1 MAQRVEDI
9 NGLVQL
15 INSEKAEII
24 NKVNELNQNE
34 EINEILTVSLPQIEE
49 LINSKYTDA
58 LEQFSALNSSLDNVL
73 SAQDSLSKTAE
84 TEEFFSSL
92 KTDVNNFYSELLNQ
106 HNFLESVRQKLN
118 DMTADKSDRDEVIKS
133 VVTIKSDLENFNR
146 SLESYVIDINTNLQN
161 ILRHILTMDT
171 TEQNDIIKREL
182 ENIFLSSNA
191 ILSSLEIS
199 DKKDEE
205 MYNVISS
212 VENKIDEL
220 IDREPI
226 NAVKA
231 INDLR
236 STIDEKFNKTSS
248 EISKVGDNFKSLSTS
263 NLEQIL
269 TDIGASSAKIDELS
283 AVLQEDFAKN
293 LSSIKSL
300 VENISIDTPSI
311 SPENPALSG
320 KLEDILK
327 AINNI
332 EIPEIPA
339 QPDYDIEQ
347 NINALKNSLGSITE
361 ILNDIKISGSGETAE
376 KLTALEAALSEGIR
390 HYDDNLTGLNNKLNE
405 YITSIN
411 QIKDLTDEKLDSS
424 INGISDVKLQLK
436 GLVEAL
442 EVFNSKS
449 DVRLETSLE
458 SFKAVDETIRE
469 KLDEITNTLRISG
482 DSAANKFE
490 TVNESVTS
498 NFAAVNE
505 KLDNISSTMDARF
518 EGVKETLNGTTSD
531 IGQNIGGKISEAVDV
546 INQNNVRVTENLE
559 NLSSVLEERL
569 SNVRESLNETS
580 NGMNSVIENTGAAIK
595 DNINVL
601 NDNIIA
607 GNDRVNEK
615 LDNITSALD
624 EKFTSAGDALT
635 HTSDGLQSVV
645 ETTGSLLKENI
656 NLLNENISERND
668 KVNEKLDGI
677 SSAMDEKFANAADSL
692 STTAQTLQTVVET
705 TGSELKENINL
716 LNANISERNDKV
728 NEKLDGISSAMDEK
742 FAGVSEA
749 MTLGTDGL
757 HTVVATTG
765 SEING
770 NINLINENIIA
781 RNEIVN
787 EKLDNIT
794 STIDEKFT
802 GAAETL
808 VQTSDG
814 LNNVIENTG
823 AEIQNRVNTVNENL
837 TSTGVQ
843 INEKLDN
850 VTSIVSENLNSV
862 SEFLTQTSESLN
874 TFIDTTNVGVQ
885 DKVNLVNETLAVN
898 NEKLNEKFDNF
909 TADVDA
915 KLNSVSGTLNLTSNA
930 ISSAISSTEAN
941 LMSSLNT
948 VSDTIVSSRNDI
960 SHEIQNI
967 NTSILESIGNIF
979 QNTDNTPNDLD
990 EKLDAVTASF
1000 KEQLQSVDESIS
1012 AHTANLNSVSENV
1025 NTSIQNGINTL
1036 SEELKTNSDAIGEK
1050 LDDVTS
1056 AINTQLTS
1064 VNDTLNTAT
1073 ETLTTKVENMT
1084 GDLLEQLQNANEKIV
1099 VDTTDINA
1107 AISDMNLTMK
1117 DSLENIN
1124 TVLSTNVT
1132 GISEKTENI
1141 ESVLREQ
1148 LGAVNSAL
1156 ADNIEH
1162 INSLLG
1168 DVNSTVESKL
1178 GEINSDVK
1186 LNVDS
1191 IKECF
1196 DSALSALDMVRTDIV
1211 DNIAE
1216 NNDSLSELVNNT
1228 IKEIKAL
1235 NTGNDDDM
1243 QEKFTNLREH
1253 ILAVIL
1259 ELQSRQEEILSIAKR
1274 SDERNLLALDDI
1286 TATVK
1291 NVETAL
1297 QTNANAY
1304 KQLFEEK
1311 MTELKTDVEI
1321 IRQLLSSEGGDF
1333 NEKLFNKLFT
1343 VEALINEVSDKYE
1356 EKLITLSSNI
1366 TTYINNVEK
1375 NNEDAEIK
1383 LGNSVSE
1390 ISEIRND
1397 LQKIADELNTA
1408 ENNQDVKF
1416 YELTENINSKIGEIT
1431 ANIAGLRDI
1440 VQDGVKGDVKQ
1451 NLAELDVKF
1460 EQLFSGLNKIK
1471 ALTPDSFD
1479 QSIIELE
1486 EKLGAIKQEINLV
1499 NTDILDAIDTKSTM
1513 IIEGFAPVREA
1524 VSQILDFDFNKII
1537 TEVKTQV
1544 ELSYLNLTSDL
1555 NSSLTMSQEALTK
1568 LEHVFKDVA
1577 QKIIAI
1583 DNQMTDFSRNN
1594 LEILNITIENINK
1607 VAEKNLDETTNL
1619 SIQWKAGIEAI
1630 EGKIAA
1636 ASEQYDLSLKNY
1648 MDNFK
1653 EELQKNIDT
1662 NFENIKSFVSV
1673 IANEDD
1679 ALHSIDILKTELSNR
1694 MEILTD
1700 TFREEFAKSSGQAAS
1715 IQQFS
1720 TDLKSYIDKILVN
1733 FAKHIETAVTASL
1746 NANADKAAQVE
1757 QIEEVVSKW
1766 TSNLN
1771 SDIIKEF
1778 DAISDKLSDLQ
1789 TTINLNDT
1797 QDVTKNIQ
1805 ETLEALHE
1813 KVDVLAMS
1821 DDSGDDIIYE
1831 IEEIKNILTKVSG
1844 KSEEFNELLKEIN
1857 KIEESS
1863 SKNANDI
1870 KESVMSAIIAVFDQI
1885 SFVEESEDIKDF
1897 VEEKTDEINQNLKEV
1912 RNQLQQ
1918 IWTGDSQEYSYTL
1931 QDVESDI
1938 AKLRMVLNEMSQSS
1952 SSDDVLEILD
1962 NIHKIAGSI
1971 DGLQASLTTDQI
1983 YDLKNDV
1990 ERLNEDIVSI
2000 STRTNKLLLTSDESY
2015 KALNNGLDEFSKVI
2029 LKLEERINILDN
2041 TKNSERIEKKV
2052 DNVNTMVAT
2061 IANSSKVMNQVMM
2074 YLGEW
2079 IDTTSE
2085 NIGAISEKTAEIDE
2099 IKEII
2104 TDLRDT
2110 IPSKSAILNELENRF
2125 EEQQQRL
2132 DRLEMKFDRVLALL
2146 EDRDD
2151 ARLNKKFE
2159 RMEKQMTKLSMNIEK
2174 LASYVDE

>member
-220 IDREPI
+220 IGREPI

-283 AVLQEDFAKN
+283 AVIQEDFAQN

-411 QIKDLTDEKLDSS
+411 QIKDLTDEKLDNS

-692 STTAQTLQTVVET
+692 STASQTLQTVVET

-794 STIDEKFT
+794 SAIDEKFT

-1259 ELQSRQEEILSIAKR
+1259 ELQSRQEEIISIAKR

-1366 TTYINNVEK
+1366 TTYINTVEK

-1397 LQKIADELNTA
+1397 LQRIADDLNTV

-1416 YELTENINSKIGEIT
+1416 YELTENINSKIEEIT

-1471 ALTPDSFD
+1471 ELTPDSLE
-1479 QSIIELE
+1479 QSILELE
-1486 EKLGAIKQEINLV
+1486 EKLGAVKQEINLV

-1619 SIQWKAGIEAI
+1619 SLQWKAGIEAI
-1630 EGKIAA
+1630 EEKIAA

-1662 NFENIKSFVSV
+1662 NFENVKSFVSV

>member
-1 MAQRVEDI
+1 M
-9 NGLVQL
+9 
-15 INSEKAEII
+15 
-24 NKVNELNQNE
+24 
-34 EINEILTVSLPQIEE
+34 
-49 LINSKYTDA
+49 
-58 LEQFSALNSSLDNVL
+58 
-73 SAQDSLSKTAE
+73 
-84 TEEFFSSL
+84 
-92 KTDVNNFYSELLNQ
+92 
-106 HNFLESVRQKLN
+106 
-118 DMTADKSDRDEVIKS
+118 
-133 VVTIKSDLENFNR
+133 
-146 SLESYVIDINTNLQN
+146 
-161 ILRHILTMDT
+161 
-171 TEQNDIIKREL
+171 
-182 ENIFLSSNA
+182 
-191 ILSSLEIS
+191 
-199 DKKDEE
+199 
-205 MYNVISS
+205 
-212 VENKIDEL
+212 
-220 IDREPI
+220 
-226 NAVKA
+226 
-231 INDLR
+231 
-236 STIDEKFNKTSS
+236 
-248 EISKVGDNFKSLSTS
+248 
-263 NLEQIL
+263 
-269 TDIGASSAKIDELS
+269 
-283 AVLQEDFAKN
+283 
-293 LSSIKSL
+293 
-300 VENISIDTPSI
+300 
-311 SPENPALSG
+311 
-320 KLEDILK
+320 
-327 AINNI
+327 
-332 EIPEIPA
+332 
-339 QPDYDIEQ
+339 
-347 NINALKNSLGSITE
+347 
-361 ILNDIKISGSGETAE
+361 
-376 KLTALEAALSEGIR
+376 
-390 HYDDNLTGLNNKLNE
+390 
-405 YITSIN
+405 
-411 QIKDLTDEKLDSS
+411 
-424 INGISDVKLQLK
+424 
-436 GLVEAL
+436 
-442 EVFNSKS
+442 
-449 DVRLETSLE
+449 
-458 SFKAVDETIRE
+458 
-469 KLDEITNTLRISG
+469 
-482 DSAANKFE
+482 
-490 TVNESVTS
+490 
-498 NFAAVNE
+498 
-505 KLDNISSTMDARF
+505 
-518 EGVKETLNGTTSD
+518 
-531 IGQNIGGKISEAVDV
+531 
-546 INQNNVRVTENLE
+546 
-559 NLSSVLEERL
+559 
-569 SNVRESLNETS
+569 
-580 NGMNSVIENTGAAIK
+580 
-595 DNINVL
+595 
-601 NDNIIA
+601 
-607 GNDRVNEK
+607 
-615 LDNITSALD
+615 
-624 EKFTSAGDALT
+624 
-635 HTSDGLQSVV
+635 
-645 ETTGSLLKENI
+645 
-656 NLLNENISERND
+656 
-668 KVNEKLDGI
+668 
-677 SSAMDEKFANAADSL
+677 
-692 STTAQTLQTVVET
+692 
-705 TGSELKENINL
+705 
-716 LNANISERNDKV
+716 
-728 NEKLDGISSAMDEK
+728 
-742 FAGVSEA
+742 
-749 MTLGTDGL
+749 
-757 HTVVATTG
+757 
-765 SEING
+765 
-770 NINLINENIIA
+770 
-781 RNEIVN
+781 
-787 EKLDNIT
+787 
-794 STIDEKFT
+794 
-802 GAAETL
+802 
-808 VQTSDG
+808 
-814 LNNVIENTG
+814 
-823 AEIQNRVNTVNENL
+823 
-837 TSTGVQ
+837 
-843 INEKLDN
+843 
-850 VTSIVSENLNSV
+850 
-862 SEFLTQTSESLN
+862 TQTSESLN

-1012 AHTANLNSVSENV
+1012 AHTANLNAVSENV

-1259 ELQSRQEEILSIAKR
+1259 ELQSRQEEIISIAKR

-1291 NVETAL
+1291 NVENTL
-1297 QTNANAY
+1297 QANTNEY
-1304 KQLFEEK
+1304 KELFEEK
-1311 MTELKTDVEI
+1311 MADLKNDVGLI
-1321 IRQLLSSEGGDF
+1321 KQLLSAEGEDF

-1366 TTYINNVEK
+1366 TTYINTVEK

-1471 ALTPDSFD
+1471 ELTPDSFD

-1619 SIQWKAGIEAI
+1619 SLQWKAGIEAI
-1630 EGKIAA
+1630 EEKIAA
-1636 ASEQYDLSLKNY
+1636 ASEQYDLSLKKY

-1733 FAKHIETAVTASL
+1733 FAKHIETAVTARL

-2041 TKNSERIEKKV
+2041 TKNSERIEKKL